1 MRLLMYL
8 QPLPPLPNL
17 ARLLGKINNS
27 VNKQNKPVFNLKFKG
42 FSKQITRRILH
53 FAVFLLFAFC
63 YKPKR

>member
-42 FSKQITRRILH
+42 FSKQITHRIPF